1 MDTDRFIVHVKIED
15 IYKDIADD
23 AETRFATSNFEL
35 QRPLPPEKNK
45 AKISTYLKSNN
56 DAAKKEKNTKKGV
69 IIRKPN
75 FKDYENLFFSN

>member
-1 MDTDRFIVHVKIED
+1 MDTDSFIVHVKTED

-23 AETRFATSNFEL
+23 AETRFGTSNFEL

-45 AKISTYLKSNN
+45 SKISTYLKSNN

-75 FKDYENLFFSN
+75 FKDYGNLFFSN